1 MKPLNVVQKELS
13 NEKET
18 QKPYKKL
25 IFHSIAALFCI
36 TAIISLVFGVK
47 GYSMY
52 REAVKAYPISPNG
65 IINPK

>member
-1 MKPLNVVQKELS
+1 MKK
-13 NEKET
+13 
-18 QKPYKKL
+18 KPKSLIKKL

-52 REAVKAYPISPNG
+52 REAVKAYPISQMET
-65 IINPK
+65 KDRER